1 MFFLHTILLIFFSRT
16 ISVESKKEGFRFG
29 YILETKFL
37 NINSGRVFR
46 MYQNARGK
54 KKKLII

>member
-1 MFFLHTILLIFFSRT
+1 MFFFTHNPTNIFSRT